1 MMTAMISKWGNSQG
15 LRVSKEIMESLHLSV
30 GDKVDVHVE
39 DEKIIIKPIR
49 DAKIKYD
56 LSALVNL
63 IPQNYTSQEEF
74 STSMG
79 REEW

>member
-1 MMTAMISKWGNSQG
+1 MTAMISKWGNSQG

-49 DAKIKYD
+49 ESKIKYD
-56 LSALVNL
+56 LSALL
-63 IPQNYTSQEEF
+63 DQIPKNYKTQEEIT
-74 STSMG
+74 TSMG
-79 REEW
+79 WEEW

>member
-1 MMTAMISKWGNSQG
+1 MTAMISKWGNSQG
-15 LRVSKEIMESLHLSV
+15 LRVSKEIMETLHLSV

-39 DEKIIIKPIR
+39 DEKIIIQPIR
-49 DAKIKYD
+49 DSKIKYD
-56 LSALVNL
+56 LSALL
-63 IPQNYTSQEEF
+63 DQIPKHYNIQEEI

>member
-1 MMTAMISKWGNSQG
+1 MTAMISKWGNSQG

-39 DEKIIIKPIR
+39 DEKIIIQPIR
-49 DAKIKYD
+49 DYKIKYD
-56 LSALVNL
+56 LSALL
-63 IPQNYTSQEEF
+63 DQIPKYYKAQEEI

>member
-30 GDKVDVHVE
+30 GDKVDVRVE

-49 DAKIKYD
+49 ESKIKYD
-56 LSALVNL
+56 LSVLVNQ

-74 STSMG
+74 SSSMG

>member
-1 MMTAMISKWGNSQG
+1 MTAMISKWGNSQG

-49 DAKIKYD
+49 ESKIKYD
-56 LSALVNL
+56 LSALL
-63 IPQNYTSQEEF
+63 DQIPKHYKTQEEIA
-74 STSMG
+74 TSMG

>member
-1 MMTAMISKWGNSQG
+1 MTAMISKWGNSQG

-30 GDKVDVHVE
+30 GDKVDVNVE

-49 DAKIKYD
+49 ESKIKYD
-56 LSALVNL
+56 LSALVDQ
-63 IPQNYTSQEEF
+63 IPQNYKSQEEF

>member
-1 MMTAMISKWGNSQG
+1 MTVMISKWGNSQG

-30 GDKVDVHVE
+30 GDKVDVRVE

-49 DAKIKYD
+49 ESKIKYD
-56 LSALVNL
+56 LSALVSQ
-63 IPQNYTSQEEF
+63 IPQNYMSQEEF
-74 STSMG
+74 SAPIG

>member
-1 MMTAMISKWGNSQG
+1 MTAMISKWGNSQG
-15 LRVSKEIMESLHLSV
+15 LRVSKEIMESLQLSV

-39 DEKIIIKPIR
+39 DQKIIIEPIR
-49 DAKIKYD
+49 DSKVKYD
-56 LSALVNL
+56 LRELVNK

-74 STSMG
+74 SRSMG

>member
-1 MMTAMISKWGNSQG
+1 MISKWGNSQG

-39 DEKIIIKPIR
+39 DEKIIIQPIR
-49 DAKIKYD
+49 DYKIKYD
-56 LSALVNL
+56 LSALL
-63 IPQNYTSQEEF
+63 DQIPKQYKAQEEI

>member
-1 MMTAMISKWGNSQG
+1 MTAMISKWGNSQG

-30 GDKVDVHVE
+30 GDKVDVNVE

-49 DAKIKYD
+49 ESKIKYD
-56 LSALVNL
+56 LSALL
-63 IPQNYTSQEEF
+63 DQIPQNYKSQEEF
-74 STSMG
+74 SISMG